1 MPPPHWDGESPT
13 LRQNLERVLRRI
25 GVEAAARAPLKLAT
39 IQSWHREMMADLH
52 MEGLPPNAAG
62 GFRGEAGLNYDV
74 HVGGLSGVSV
84 SQVTAALA
92 EFEVKLVAR
101 VAKLDAAIAAGA
113 LPTDQQIED
122 ILETCGWA
130 HAEWVR
136 IHPFC
141 NGNGRTAR
149 LLTNAIA
156 QRYRLPVFVRLR
168 PRPEGNDYAA
178 AGAAAMRGD
187 WAPTVSV
194 LRRYLNKKIGRP

>member
-1 MPPPHWDGESPT
+1 MPLPYWDRDSPT
-13 LRQNLERVLRRI
+13 LRENLERVLLRI
-25 GVEAAARAPLKLAT
+25 ETEAAARAPLRLAT
-39 IQSWHREMMADLH
+39 IQDWHREMMANLD

-62 GFRGEAGLNYDV
+62 GFRGEAGLSYDV
-74 HVGGLSGVSV
+74 HVGGLWGVRIPEL
-84 SQVTAALA
+84 TAALA
-92 EFEVKLVAR
+92 EFERELAAR
-101 VAKLDAAIAAGA
+101 VAKLDAAIAPGA
-113 LPTDQQIED
+113 FPTDQQIAE

-156 QRYRLPVFVRLR
+156 QRYRLPVFLRLR
-168 PRPEGNDYAA
+168 PRPEGSDYAD